1 MAHTDIGTAIFPAA
15 EFTDRLD
22 ALVAAAAKAGISSRQ
37 IANTLTERADAERLR
52 FAMTAP
58 ADSAF

>member
-1 MAHTDIGTAIFPAA
+1 MAHIDISTAVYPLG

-22 ALVAAAAKAGISSRQ
+22 QLIAAAAKAAISSRQ
-37 IANTLTERADAERLR
+37 IANALTERADAERLR